1 MEDVEKVLQAIAG
14 LQSEIREFKI
24 DMHEFKNEMYEFK
37 NEMYEF
43 KNEMYEFKNEMYDR
57 FDQLEKKVDQIQVQ
71 VAHNTE
77 TEVLLR
83 EVQDT
88 VKEHHTDI
96 KLLKKV
102 IAN

>member
-24 DMHEFKNEMYEFK
+24 DMHEFKNEMY
-37 NEMYEF
+37 
-43 KNEMYEFKNEMYDR
+43 DR
-57 FDQLEKKVDQIQVQ
+57 FDQLGKKVDQIQVQ